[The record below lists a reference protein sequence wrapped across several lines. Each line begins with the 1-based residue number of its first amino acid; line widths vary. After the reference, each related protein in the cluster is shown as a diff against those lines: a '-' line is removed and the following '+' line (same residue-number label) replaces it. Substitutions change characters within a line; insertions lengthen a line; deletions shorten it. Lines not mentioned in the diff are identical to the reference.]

1 MIFGQH
7 KIFSHHMIIDIA
19 THSIELRSIDV
30 DDHVM
35 IMDGD
40 DHHRDQH
47 EQ

>member
-1 MIFGQH
+1 
-7 KIFSHHMIIDIA
+7 MIIDIA